1 MAKKKKRPA
10 SHLVMWILLTA
21 MAVLMLL
28 PIIMTFLYS
37 FFPTSEIVAF
47 LDTRGSYDET
57 KWMEIKLSPHMVS
70 LRQYYRILI
79 EDGTVLRLF
88 VNSAAYSVAI
98 LIGQAVVIPMM
109 AYALSRFRFF
119 ARDVIFFTV
128 LIMMLLPFQVTM
140 VPNVLTLKKMNLMN
154 TPWAVILPMCF
165 SPFYIFLLRQ
175 FMVGLPNELIEAG
188 LIDGAGTVRCFLNV
202 VLPVCRP
209 VLGAAVA
216 LSFADCWNLV
226 EQPLVYLAESPALQP
241 LSVMFN
247 QISESGKEIAFAGAA
262 LYILPAL
269 FIYLFFQED
278 ILLGIQLSELK

>member
-1 MAKKKKRPA
+1 MAKKKKRPV
-10 SHLVMWILLTA
+10 SHLVMWMLLTA

-88 VNSAAYSVAI
+88 VNSAAYSAAI
-98 LIGQAVVIPMM
+98 LIGQAIIIPMM

-128 LIMMLLPFQVTM
+128 LIMMLLPFQAFGLLFGEWGLHLLLIFQSHGSCRSSK
-140 VPNVLTLKKMNLMN
+140 NLGTL
-154 TPWAVILPMCF
+154 LP
-165 SPFYIFLLRQ
+165 L
-175 FMVGLPNELIEAG
+175 GL
-188 LIDGAGTVRCFLNV
+188 F
-202 VLPVCRP
+202 
-209 VLGAAVA
+209 
-216 LSFADCWNLV
+216 
-226 EQPLVYLAESPALQP
+226 
-241 LSVMFN
+241 
-247 QISESGKEIAFAGAA
+247 
-262 LYILPAL
+262 
-269 FIYLFFQED
+269 
-278 ILLGIQLSELK
+278 